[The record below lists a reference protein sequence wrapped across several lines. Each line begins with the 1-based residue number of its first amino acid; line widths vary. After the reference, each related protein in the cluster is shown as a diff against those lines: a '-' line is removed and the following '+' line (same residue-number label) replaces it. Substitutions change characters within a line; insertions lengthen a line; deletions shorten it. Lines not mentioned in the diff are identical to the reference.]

1 MQEEYLIIDAYIS
14 QNKDNLLHIGCNVT
28 EICNLNGFYLNKYII
43 LELK

>member
-1 MQEEYLIIDAYIS
+1 MQEGYLIIYAYVS